1 MFDCSSWRNCLDKI
15 KKDYWLLGR
24 TVAWRVQNIGSNINS
39 QLKNK
44 ANDFGWFSLALG
56 ELTDVTDTA
65 HYPAFKRDWRIIFY
79 SLFVK
84 TINKYIFEEIERTLT
99 QYNLKGTLL
108 RCVPNDSGKI
118 KQKKR
123 LSYTNLQ
130 SLWTCKAF

>member
-1 MFDCSSWRNCLDKI
+1 M
-15 KKDYWLLGR
+15 GR
-24 TVAWRVQNIGSNINS
+24 TVAWRVQNIGSNLNS

-44 ANDFGWFSLALG
+44 ANDFGWFSLALD

-65 HYPAFKRDWRIIFY
+65 HYPAFKRLKNYLLQTVCI
-79 SLFVK
+79 VK
-84 TINKYIFEEIERTLT
+84 TIDKYIFEEIERTLT

-130 SLWTCKAF
+130 SSWTCKAF